1 MKKLISEP
9 ENVDA
14 VWALRD
20 ELIGL
25 ANNPKDYASFYHN
38 IGGSRVVHNKVHN
51 LYGFNMTRAA
61 GEALEEILPD
71 KRFLLF
77 SRSSYIGMHRYGGIW
92 TGDNKSW
99 WSHLLLNTK
108 MLPSLNMC
116 GFLYVGADLGG
127 FGADTTRELL
137 LRWLALGVF
146 TPLMRN
152 HAALGTREQE
162 CYQFENPEDFAHVI
176 GVRYRLLPY
185 LYSEYMKAALEDDML
200 FKPLAFEYPGDD
212 MAANVEDQLMLGNE
226 LMIAPVYTQNAKG
239 RYVYLP
245 EEMTLV
251 KFLPDG
257 SISQEIMPK
266 GHHYINV
273 PLNVVPMF
281 IRKGKCI
288 PVAEAAEKV
297 EDIDTGSLKLLGYK
311 GSSYELYEDNGFT
324 RNYDLEKSCR
334 VLNFD

>member
-1 MKKLISEP
+1 
-9 ENVDA
+9 
-14 VWALRD
+14 
-20 ELIGL
+20 
-25 ANNPKDYASFYHN
+25 
-38 IGGSRVVHNKVHN
+38 
-51 LYGFNMTRAA
+51 
-61 GEALEEILPD
+61 
-71 KRFLLF
+71 
-77 SRSSYIGMHRYGGIW
+77 
-92 TGDNKSW
+92 
-99 WSHLLLNTK
+99 
-108 MLPSLNMC
+108 
-116 GFLYVGADLGG
+116 
-127 FGADTTRELL
+127 
-137 LRWLALGVF
+137 
-146 TPLMRN
+146 MRN

-281 IRKGKCI
+281 IRKRKCI